1 MSARV
6 SDAADAGPGR
16 RALLAVL
23 LGGMA
28 GTALRLGVAEAVPP
42 LWATLAVNL
51 VGALFLGLL
60 YERLCEHRIGRS
72 ATWSALGPGLCGAL
86 TTFSALQLEAVEL
99 ARDGAWKGA
108 LLYLAASLCLGLPA
122 AALGRRLG
130 RAGA

>member
-1 MSARV
+1 MSARAP
-6 SDAADAGPGR
+6 DAGLAGPGR
-16 RALLAVL
+16 HVLLGVL

-28 GTALRLGVAEAVPP
+28 GTALRLAVAEAIAP
-42 LWATLAVNL
+42 LWATLVFNL
-51 VGALFLGLL
+51 AGALLLGLL
-60 YERLCEHRIGRS
+60 YERLREHRIGRS

-99 ARDGAWKGA
+99 ARDGSWKGA

-130 RAGA
+130 RARA